1 MITFGKEDEQVLL
14 RMNLGK
20 SMMQHKKKRALKIKQ

>member
-20 SMMQHKKKRALKIKQ
+20 SMMQHTKRNVL